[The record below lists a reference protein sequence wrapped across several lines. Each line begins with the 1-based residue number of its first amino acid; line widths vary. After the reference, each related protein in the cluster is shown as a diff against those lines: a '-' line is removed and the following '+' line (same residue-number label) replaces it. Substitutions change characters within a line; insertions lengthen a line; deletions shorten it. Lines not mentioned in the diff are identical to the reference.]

1 MLADPA
7 PPHWGGN
14 ASLYAWSANVNMTNP
29 SDAPLH
35 PHWTFNYSYDWTLS
49 ASRYDHAQGQHDE
62 VCKMAV
68 TPGDPCTVLNALDG
82 MLYLLGPAS
91 CCRCDALWAPVTIV
105 PDWLARSNATYE
117 GRSSLAAKMST
128 SGLRTAPPTTTT
140 TRRSTRRA
148 SLFAT
153 WNTRT
158 EAQAVGLLRL
168 AAGAPPRSVFVPPPA
183 ATRSAPP
190 RSAIRKFNFIL

>member
-1 MLADPA
+1 MLSADPA

-14 ASLYAWSANVNMTNP
+14 ASLYAWSAAVNMTNP

-62 VCKMAV
+62 VCKMAI

-82 MLYLLGPAS
+82 KLYLLGPSS
-91 CCRCDALWAPVTIV
+91 CCRCDASWAPFTIV

-117 GRSSLAAKMST
+117 GST
-128 SGLRTAPPTTTT
+128 SVGGQEADEWLAYG
-140 TRRSTRRA
+140 A
-148 SLFAT
+148 SDNHYYASVDSSRKPFRYMEHKNGKLKQWDFSD
-153 WNTRT
+153 W
-158 EAQAVGLLRL
+158 QPV
-168 AAGAPPRSVFVPPPA
+168 APPRSVFEPPPGCDAICSA
-183 ATRSAPP
+183 ALCHS
-190 RSAIRKFNFIL
+190 